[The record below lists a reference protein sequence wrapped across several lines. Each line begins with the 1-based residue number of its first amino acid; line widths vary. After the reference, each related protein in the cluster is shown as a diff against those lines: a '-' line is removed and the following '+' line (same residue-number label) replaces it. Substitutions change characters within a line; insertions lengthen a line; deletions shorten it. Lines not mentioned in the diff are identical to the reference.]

1 MPRNAAALLLLFA
14 CASQPALADPP
25 TPRPLPGV
33 DAPSVLD
40 ITKESTRR
48 FLESVRRLTD
58 RSPIYESPRV
68 TRDGDIVIRRVPSPA
83 PSEGEEARA
92 PSDAGGELDL

>member
-1 MPRNAAALLLLFA
+1 MTRAAALLLLFA
-14 CASQPALADPP
+14 CGSQPALADPP
-25 TPRPLPGV
+25 LPGA

-58 RSPIYESPRV
+58 RSPIYESPQI
-68 TRDGDIVIRRVPSPA
+68 TRDGDIVIRRVPSA
-83 PSEGEEARA
+83 PQSEGDEARV
-92 PSDAGGELDL
+92 PSDLGPELDL